1 MGEGSQQASC
11 ASAMKFYSR
20 ISCTN
25 RTKFY
30 CTNVEKGC
38 FFGSNPDG
46 IRITTIT
53 LPTRMA
59 DGVLKKDGQVGEVM
73 VIPPPPHPPVPGDV
87 VSPDVPIGVRTGLP
101 QMHKQTP
108 IELSLGAVGQM
119 VVGSSE
125 RLQAIAM
132 GLAEGGKGK
141 NKYAPKKCEH
151 GR

>member
-1 MGEGSQQASC
+1 VSQRASC
-11 ASAMKFYSR
+11 AS
-20 ISCTN
+20 SCDEVLQQN
-25 RTKFY
+25 FLHKQDEILLYKRGEGVFLR
-30 CTNVEKGC
+30 
-38 FFGSNPDG
+38 SNPDG